1 MNQINKIILSYS
13 NKMFIFILHI
23 IVLLFFKLIILYS
36 LFFNNTIMEGLDN
49 QLANDPVVLSKTNAT
64 DIEELKK
71 KMEALKDMKSR
82 VDMIEA
88 QSKQNT
94 EGIKKLSDAAKDV
107 GSDAIG
113 GFTPESKTPKLP
125 KPTELN

>member
-13 NKMFIFILHI
+13 NKMFALHI
-23 IVLLFFKLIILYS
+23 IVLIFFIVLILYS
-36 LFFNNTIMEGLDN
+36 LLFDNAIMEGLDN
-49 QLANDPVVLSKTNAT
+49 QLANDPVVLSKTNET

-82 VDMIEA
+82 VDNIEA

-107 GSDAIG
+107 GSDALG
-113 GFTPESKTPKLP
+113 GFTPESDTPKLP
-125 KPTELN
+125 KPTGLN